1 MSDKLRDAIDNVQSQ
16 IDNDEVLGTDSYEE
30 LQLILEAAWAYWDLL
45 DE

>member
-1 MSDKLRDAIDNVQSQ
+1 MRDELRDAIDDIQSQ
-16 IDNDEVLGTDSYEE
+16 IDNDEVLGADSYEE

>member
-16 IDNDEVLGTDSYEE
+16 IDNDEVLGVDGYEE